1 MEHDRNKIF
10 IEIVFLISVEFLH
23 LKLWAVSP
31 RLICQYVDTQP
42 TRAQPLLLLT
52 SFYMGSI
59 PDICH
64 FFSTDTIVG
73 VNRDKIAESMKLHTI
88 QRMYCMHRM
97 TQMTDVETSK
107 ISAWGLYSWLGSLTV
122 FFSAWQECI
131 RLGPSYT
138 LDSSE

>member
-52 SFYMGSI
+52 SFYMGTI
-59 PDICH
+59 PDICN
-64 FFSTDTIVG
+64 FFSTDTIFG
-73 VNRDKIAESMKLHTI
+73 STFRHAKARNSRQSSVNRKKTDFATKYCKMRQNTI
-88 QRMYCMHRM
+88 NCTHYFSTFQ
-97 TQMTDVETSK
+97 
-107 ISAWGLYSWLGSLTV
+107 I
-122 FFSAWQECI
+122 FFTFLMWRIFSI
-131 RLGPSYT
+131 
-138 LDSSE
+138 